1 MRREA
6 SRLYPSI
13 AVQAP
18 IGQLRLAEAAA
29 AALSER
35 KSLRVIEVFL
45 DLSLTGLAARCWCPL
60 FTSNLTDI
68 IGGAMKRRSLVAA
81 TSALPLALAQSPA
94 QTAPK
99 HQESSYIELRYFRL
113 RNTRENQRQRVVD
126 FIKNAYLPV
135 ALRNG
140 LGPVGVFS
148 SLIAPETPFILTA
161 RSYGSLYAMEQAW
174 EKIGADAEYQKA
186 AQAFQALPGLSYMR
200 VETQLL
206 RAFEG
211 FPKVVAPPI
220 DEKKPVRVFELRT
233 YEANNWGALRK
244 KIGMFDTMGEIRIFK
259 KTGLTPVFFGE
270 TVFGPNQPS
279 LTYML
284 AYDDLAARERNWRAF
299 ASDPE
304 WLKLRATEGYSDAE
318 VVSNISNIMFS
329 ALPFSQIR

>member
-1 MRREA
+1 
-6 SRLYPSI
+6 
-13 AVQAP
+13 
-18 IGQLRLAEAAA
+18 
-29 AALSER
+29 
-35 KSLRVIEVFL
+35 
-45 DLSLTGLAARCWCPL
+45 
-60 FTSNLTDI
+60 
-68 IGGAMKRRSLVAA
+68 MKRRSLVAA
-81 TSALPLALAQSPA
+81 TSTLPLALAQTPA
-94 QTAPK
+94 AK
-99 HQESSYIELRYFRL
+99 RQESSYIELRYFRL

-186 AQAFQALPGLSYMR
+186 TQAFQSLPGLSYMR

-211 FPKVVAPPI
+211 FPQIIAPPI
-220 DEKKPVRVFELRT
+220 EEKKPVRVFELRT

-244 KIGMFDTMGEIRIFK
+244 KISMFDTMGEIRIFK

-299 ASDPE
+299 GNDPD

>member
-1 MRREA
+1 
-6 SRLYPSI
+6 
-13 AVQAP
+13 
-18 IGQLRLAEAAA
+18 
-29 AALSER
+29 
-35 KSLRVIEVFL
+35 
-45 DLSLTGLAARCWCPL
+45 
-60 FTSNLTDI
+60 
-68 IGGAMKRRSLVAA
+68 MKRRSLVAA

-148 SLIAPETPFILTA
+148 SLIAPESPFILTA

-211 FPKVVAPPI
+211 FPQIVAPPI
-220 DEKKPVRVFELRT
+220 DEKKPARVFELRT
-233 YEANNWGALRK
+233 YEANNWGALHK

-259 KTGLTPVFFGE
+259 KTFGLIFSHRFHRWHRFE
-270 TVFGPNQPS
+270 KWN
-279 LTYML
+279 
-284 AYDDLAARERNWRAF
+284 NWNR
-299 ASDPE
+299 
-304 WLKLRATEGYSDAE
+304 
-318 VVSNISNIMFS
+318 
-329 ALPFSQIR
+329 